1 MSHPRG
7 NITIN
12 LGVGRVGKGVLA
24 MHREKYYYP
33 CRLIARDSRKQ
44 RWTIKWWRH
53 NTHKLAGQYEFN
65 VSTSRLLDGLW
76 GNAEARRQV
85 RLGEWKRAYMA
96 QELEDEEELLSKPEQ
111 GSYTPAIHD
120 ALEPHI
126 NILTQLLHQ
135 PEDIES
141 DIPAKTWLET
151 QTEIGGI
158 GKSIPFTGTLTL
170 QDLIAVNHW
179 YYKNIKGASTLQHL
193 WIGSIPIGHAR
204 TLLVAARQRTL
215 FVDSW
220 ESSPEIHSQ
229 FVDIDTYVVDR
240 AWELLRVRTGYDKGP
255 GRADVDIEALKI
267 LESRNYQWGLDKG
280 IHENNWNPWG
290 EFAPE
295 LAIGSKIRDGSPPVR
310 GPNFNLEEESQWI
323 DEKSRVYEAERAER
337 EKQRPLPKPK
347 AAKRA
352 D

>member
-1 MSHPRG
+1 
-7 NITIN
+7 
-12 LGVGRVGKGVLA
+12 
-24 MHREKYYYP
+24 
-33 CRLIARDSRKQ
+33 
-44 RWTIKWWRH
+44 
-53 NTHKLAGQYEFN
+53 
-65 VSTSRLLDGLW
+65 
-76 GNAEARRQV
+76 
-85 RLGEWKRAYMA
+85 MA

-141 DIPAKTWLET
+141 DIPAKTWLKLK
-151 QTEIGGI
+151 Q
-158 GKSIPFTGTLTL
+158 KSE
-170 QDLIAVNHW
+170 DLIAVNHW

-240 AWELLRVRTGYDKGP
+240 AWELLR
-255 GRADVDIEALKI
+255 
-267 LESRNYQWGLDKG
+267 
-280 IHENNWNPWG
+280 NNWNPWG

-337 EKQRPLPKPK
+337 EKQT
-347 AAKRA
+347 AFAKTQSS
-352 D
+352 